1 MITSKLFLV
10 SDETSVN
17 LDNEDILSINLLDDV
32 FEKDFPV
39 LLDSVIIVGFLT
51 KEDEDPDQAI
61 LWLTIY
67 NNNISL
73 KKQSI
78 RADFK
83 GKSIYGLIIHAREIS
98 IIEEGSLDF
107 VLSNQMGDE
116 MDRYAISVHHGE
128 LLHEIET
135 PVPPM

>member
-39 LLDSVIIVGFLT
+39 PLDSVIIVGFLT
-51 KEDEDPDQAI
+51 KDEEDADQA
-61 LWLTIY
+61 LMWLTIY

-73 KKQSI
+73 KKQSL

-98 IIEEGSLDF
+98 IIEEGSLNF

-116 MDRYAISVHHGE
+116 IDRYSISVHHGE
-128 LLHEIET
+128 LVNEIET